1 MIWHTAMLTPFQPSC
16 TLRRVVVS
24 TTSLGCRCLGQEAG
38 GQQPLLPYLFNPS
51 RSRGCMAEDNYRD
64 GEPNAVRIDQCVGQQ
79 NEAEHR
85 ISYSSCNYDH
95 LSHLF
100 FSRQLP
106 VICLGL
112 FRLSR
117 FPFHDHQVFPRA
129 ALAALVSLAARG
141 GAYPLRRTFQR
152 EQSNYAP
159 REAESRPIHRRASL
173 DHHLT

>member
-1 MIWHTAMLTPFQPSC
+1 MSRRPAWAAGAWARRPAGSSRCCHTHLIRAAVAAVWQ
-16 TLRRVVVS
+16 
-24 TTSLGCRCLGQEAG
+24 G
-38 GQQPLLPYLFNPS
+38 GES
-51 RSRGCMAEDNYRD
+51 RSRGCRAEDNYRD
-64 GEPNAVRIDQCVGQQ
+64 GEPNAVRIDQCVGQK

-117 FPFHDHQVFPRA
+117 FPFHDHQVFPLA